1 MLSPLRGTSNATT
14 EAQLKAA
21 CEKADAKGIVA
32 EQLGG
37 HLAVAWAMLAGFLPY
52 LRGKLSGPFAIA
64 LGMAVGVAVY
74 KLATLSYEKESERAW
89 QAYETWLDQ
98 SED

>member
-1 MLSPLRGTSNATT
+1 MSEVT

-37 HLAVAWAMLAGFLPY
+37 HLAVAWAILAGYVPY
-52 LRGKLSGPFAIA
+52 LKGKLSGPFAIG
-64 LGMAVGVAVY
+64 LGLVVGVAVY
-74 KLATLSYEKESERAW
+74 KLATASHEKESDRAW
-89 QAYETWLDQ
+89 RVYQAWLNRT
-98 SED
+98 ED